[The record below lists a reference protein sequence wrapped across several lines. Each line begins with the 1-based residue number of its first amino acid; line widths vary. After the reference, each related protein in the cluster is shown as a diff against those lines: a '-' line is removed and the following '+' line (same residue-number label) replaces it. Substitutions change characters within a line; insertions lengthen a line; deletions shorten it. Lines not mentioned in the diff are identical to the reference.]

1 MDKLLALIREGRIEE
16 AEGYVNQ
23 LQNHPSGQAQ
33 WHYGRGRLAEA
44 KGDIEE
50 AIAAYEAAIEMDGS
64 HVEAAFRLAYNL
76 DLHGCEDRAVPIYES
91 LAARSPTHVN
101 ALINLAVIY
110 EDKRNHLGAL
120 RCIDRVLTEFPNHA
134 RARLFRKDIESS
146 MNMQYDEFQER
157 SRVKR
162 DAIMDTP
169 VADFEL
175 SVRSRNCLKKM
186 NINSL
191 GDLLRITEAE
201 LLAYKNFGETSLSE
215 IKAMLKHKGL
225 RLGQLKEE
233 AAVAQALSVPA
244 LTPVVAEAPP
254 SVLSRH
260 LSEIELSGR
269 SRKCLQRLNLLT
281 VADLIQK
288 TEAELLAVKNF
299 GQTSLNEI
307 KHKLAEYGLSLRKPH

>member
-1 MDKLLALIREGRIEE
+1 MDKLLTLIREGRIEE
-16 AEGYVNQ
+16 AENHVNQ
-23 LQNHPSGQAQ
+23 LQNQPIGQAQ
-33 WHYGRGRLAEA
+33 WHYARGRLSEA

-50 AIAAYEAAIEMDGS
+50 AIAAYEAAIEMDGG
-64 HVEAAFRLAYNL
+64 HVEAAFRLAFNL

-91 LAARSPTHVN
+91 LAAHSPTHVN

-110 EDKRNHLGAL
+110 EDKGNSFAAL
-120 RCIDRVLTEFPNHA
+120 RCIDRVLADFPNHA

-191 GDLLRITEAE
+191 GDLLRITETE

-233 AAVAQALSVPA
+233 VSLTQSPPA
-244 LTPVVAEAPP
+244 STPVPVMPEAPS
-254 SVLSRH
+254 SVLSRY

-281 VADLIQK
+281 VADLVQK
-288 TEAELLAVKNF
+288 SEAELLSVKNF

-307 KHKLAEYGLSLRKPH
+307 KHKLTEYGLSLRKPH

>member
-1 MDKLLALIREGRIEE
+1 MEKLLTLIREGRIED
-16 AEGYVNQ
+16 AESHVNQ
-23 LQNHPSGQAQ
+23 MQNQGASQAS
-33 WHYGRGRLAEA
+33 WHYARGRLCEA

-50 AIAAYEAAIEMDGS
+50 AIAAYEAAIEMDGT
-64 HVEAAFRLAYNL
+64 HLEAAFRLAFNL
-76 DLHGCEDRAVPIYES
+76 DLYGCEDRAVPIYES
-91 LAARSPTHVN
+91 LAAHSPTHVN

-110 EDKRNHLGAL
+110 EDKGNHIAAM
-120 RCIDRVLTEFPNHA
+120 RCIDRVLTDFPNHA

-157 SRVKR
+157 TRVKR

-225 RLGQLKEE
+225 RLGLFKDE
-233 AAVAQALSVPA
+233 
-244 LTPVVAEAPP
+244 TPVESHSPMPAMHGDVD
-254 SVLSRH
+254 SSSSILGRG

-269 SRKCLQRLNLLT
+269 SRKCLQRLNLMS
-281 VADLIQK
+281 VSDLVQK
-288 TEAELLAVKNF
+288 SEAELLSVKNF

-307 KHKLAEYGLSLRKPH
+307 KQKLAEFNLSLRKPH